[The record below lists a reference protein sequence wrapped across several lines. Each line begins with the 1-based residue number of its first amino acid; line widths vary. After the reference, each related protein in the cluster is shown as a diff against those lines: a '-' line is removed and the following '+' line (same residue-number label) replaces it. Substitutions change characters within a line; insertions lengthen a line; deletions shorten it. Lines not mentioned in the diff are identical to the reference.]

1 MKNRKELISRIA
13 YAAGDIYGGG
23 AFIIVGL
30 LVLVYLTNV
39 EGFSGT
45 LAGSIVFIGKAW
57 DAITDPFM
65 GQLSD
70 RTRSRFGRRRI
81 FFLLGSLPVFA
92 SWVMLWYGFGI
103 TGVAAKFIYYTL
115 AYIFF
120 STSFT
125 IVMVPYNAILSDMV
139 RDYNRRSA
147 FTGMRL
153 GFSAGAAILCATVPA
168 LITGAYTDPKQGY
181 LIMGLS
187 FGIVFAISWL
197 VVFLGTWEN
206 ETKPSP
212 MISFKE
218 WLLVFKNRSFRI
230 YITVFILFQ
239 MAIDT
244 VMTLAVYFLT
254 VSLQKEELFVPIM
267 GTILVTQL
275 VFIGIFSY
283 MAQKTDKTTPAYISA
298 GVWIA
303 ASIAI
308 VFLTPATP
316 GILVIVICSLI
327 GVGSA
332 GCNLFS
338 WATLPDIA
346 DVDELITGNRREGLY
361 SGVSTFLR
369 KLSGGVVVGTLG
381 IALDVIGYS
390 KEAVSAGEI
399 ANITDWGIRTLFCG
413 IPVAFLVF
421 SLLFLR
427 RYKLGR
433 QEFGIM
439 NTILKRFRAGEKNI
453 VIEGEELRVCQ
464 QLTGLPGNRFF
475 GLKQDP
481 AITGLNLESFEEK

>member
-1 MKNRKELISRIA
+1 MKNRKELISRIS

-30 LVLVYLTNV
+30 LLLVYLTNV

-81 FFLLGSLPVFA
+81 YFLLGTVPVFA

-103 TGVAAKFIYYTL
+103 TGTTAKFIYYTL
-115 AYIFF
+115 SYIFF
-120 STSFT
+120 STAFT

-168 LITGAYTDPKQGY
+168 MITGAFPDPRQGY

-187 FGIVFAISWL
+187 FGVVFALAWL
-197 VVFLGTWEN
+197 AVFLGTWEN
-206 ETKPSP
+206 ETTPSP
-212 MISFKE
+212 SIRLKD
-218 WLLVFKNRSFRI
+218 WLSVLKNSSFRV
-230 YITVFILFQ
+230 YVSVFILCQ

-254 VSLQKEELFVPIM
+254 VSLQMKELFVPIM
-267 GTILVTQL
+267 GIILVTQL
-275 VFIGIFSY
+275 IFIGVFSY
-283 MAQKTDKTTPAYISA
+283 VSQKKDKTTPAYISA
-298 GVWIA
+298 GIWMA

-308 VFLTPATP
+308 MFLTPATP
-316 GILVIVICSLI
+316 GYLVIAICSLI
-327 GVGSA
+327 GVGGA

-338 WATLPDIA
+338 WSVLPDIA
-346 DVDELITGNRREGLY
+346 DVDELITGRRREGLY

-369 KLSGGVVVGTLG
+369 KLSGGVVVGILG

-390 KEAVSAGEI
+390 EEAVSAGTVS
-399 ANITDWGIRTLFCG
+399 ATTDWGLRLLFCV
-413 IPVAFLVF
+413 IPLAFLAF
-421 SLLFLR
+421 ALLSLR
-427 RYKLGR
+427 RYPLGR
-433 QEFGIM
+433 KEFGILSSV
-439 NTILKRFRAGEKNI
+439 LKRFKAGETNI
-453 VIEGEELRVCQ
+453 VLVDEELRVCR
-464 QLTGLPGNRFF
+464 QLTGLKDDRFF
-475 GLKQDP
+475 GSGEEQKKQ
-481 AITGLNLESFEEK
+481 